1 MDWGI
6 SIWVWIG
13 LGVCAND
20 MFKIGCNGIWC
31 GVGSMEGW
39 TEGDGI
45 SFKGGGILEGWISM
59 LMFIGGDKEIFEFEF
74 GEWFWLEVG
83 GDKWCWGKVSRCW
96 WLGEVGWGDFD
107 ALVDGSGIGVWVR
120 VCVIGFR
127 DKMKLLGS
135 KGARMSWLFGYKVIK
150 LVGSYFHSW
159 MFKVL
164 TNSSRHVC
172 SD

>member
-1 MDWGI
+1 
-6 SIWVWIG
+6 
-13 LGVCAND
+13 
-20 MFKIGCNGIWC
+20 
-31 GVGSMEGW
+31 MEGW

-150 LVGSYFHSW
+150 LVGMWRWQDWIGTDIGGDKIGRHIYGDNAE
-159 MFKVL
+159 FKLLEFVKDSVHASVL
-164 TNSSRHVC
+164 LVIMGA
-172 SD
+172 